1 VERGPV
7 NEVFY
12 RPRHP
17 YTRGLLAAT
26 PRIEGE
32 VVRLRAIEGSPPSL
46 ARRPSGC
53 AFHPR
58 CPLSDGQRC
67 VTEEPLLREVEGAYA
82 ACHYAEAIASPLHLD
97 PDRGE
102 AHAG

>member
-1 VERGPV
+1 
-7 NEVFY
+7 
-12 RPRHP
+12 
-17 YTRGLLAAT
+17 LLAAT

-32 VVRLRAIEGSPPSL
+32 VARLRAIEGSPPSM

-58 CPLSDGQRC
+58 CPLADARC
-67 VTEEPLLREVEGAYA
+67 AAEEPLLREVDGAFA
-82 ACHYAEAIASPLHLD
+82 ACHYAEAMPSPVGID
-97 PDRGE
+97 GNKGE